1 MDDKPGKFS
10 SQQLKA
16 HFGRYYLHLLLVC
29 KPHNEAVTCMD
40 IDPKGELLASGVS
53 RTTSI
58 TCRAVLL
65 TVHLGHAR
73 GKIHQQ
79 QMRRGRGKGVGGNG
93 GGGGNC
99 SPFMP
104 RCNFQMFVTLES
116 VICSQKL
123 QCLHISTDFN
133 MSK

>member
-65 TVHLGHAR
+65 TVHLGHTR
-73 GKIHQQ
+73 GNIHQQ
-79 QMRRGRGKGVGGNG
+79 QMRRGRGKEGGNG
-93 GGGGNC
+93 GGGGQLLPTSAPLQFSNVC
-99 SPFMP
+99 DSG
-104 RCNFQMFVTLES
+104 
-116 VICSQKL
+116 ICHLLSETQYVKIIL
-123 QCLHISTDFN
+123 FLVCF
-133 MSK
+133 